1 MTNWTNVGT
10 VADFEVGTA
19 KSIDLNGETICLVRN
34 KNGFH
39 AISDAC
45 SHGAVS
51 LSEGSV
57 TDDGIECFLHGSEFN
72 LETGMPNTPPATSA
86 IEVFEVQVEGDGD
99 NAVVS
104 VGI

>member
-1 MTNWTNVGT
+1 MSNWNAVGI
-10 VADFEVGTA
+10 VSDFAIGSA
-19 KSIDLNGETICLVRN
+19 KAIDLNGETICLVRN

-57 TDDGIECFLHGSEFN
+57 TDEGIECFLHGSEFN
-72 LETGMPNTPPATSA
+72 LQTGEPKTPPATSA
-86 IEVFEVQVEGDGD
+86 VDVFAVQVEGDGD

-104 VGI
+104 VRI

>member
-1 MTNWTNVGT
+1 MTNWNAVGK
-10 VADFEVGTA
+10 VSDFAIGSA
-19 KSIDLNGETICLVRN
+19 KAIDLNGETICLVRN

-57 TDDGIECFLHGSEFN
+57 TEDGIECFLHGSEFN
-72 LETGMPNTPPATSA
+72 LQTGAPKTPPATSA
-86 IEVFEVQVEGDGD
+86 VDVFAVQVVGDGD

-104 VGI
+104 VRI